1 MQSVRLVTSALF
13 AAPLPFM
20 SWTHFPVLWYYI
32 SNKILSRSHQ
42 NSPLGIPFPFPLSCR
57 YKLLFHFTCAG
68 TLKALNRHWKKNYEM
83 EYLMK
88 DGSWALRKIKSCW
101 SWGFIEG
108 IFINLITLKN
118 GFLCMFFKQHQILI
132 KTHCS
137 ASTMLSAIDR
147 SNVVFA
153 YDLKQ
158 GWQHAAPSLAVWYLL
173 SVFISD

>member
-1 MQSVRLVTSALF
+1 MSYFLKNYTESEHTQNQHRCRVPRLVTSALF
-13 AAPLPFM
+13 TAPLPFM

-42 NSPLGIPFPFPLSCR
+42 NSPPGIPFPFPLSCR

-88 DGSWALRKIKSCW
+88 GGSWALREIKSCW
-101 SWGFIEG
+101 SWGYTKG

-118 GFLCMFFKQHQILI
+118 CFLYVFFKQHQILI
-132 KTHCS
+132 KTDTAVQAPCS
-137 ASTMLSAIDR
+137 LLLTEAM
-147 SNVVFA
+147 
-153 YDLKQ
+153 
-158 GWQHAAPSLAVWYLL
+158 WYLHM
-173 SVFISD
+173 I